1 MNQTTL
7 PMIRMRIR
15 SWSGAEWDGVL
26 LRWGGL
32 GMRVAVADHQD
43 AVEFQCRGGQWF
55 AESGDPVQIEMQAVA
70 QEDDNSFAPPPD
82 DSVGVASFCRED
94 PAWLN

>member
-1 MNQTTL
+1 MA
-7 PMIRMRIR
+7 MIRMRIR

-26 LRWGGL
+26 LRWGGW

-43 AVEFQCRGGQWF
+43 AVEFQSRGGQWF
-55 AESGDPVQIEMQAVA
+55 AENGDPVQIDMQAVA
-70 QEDDNSFAPPPD
+70 QEDDSFAPPPD
-82 DSVGVASFCRED
+82 DSIGLAFAFCQED